1 MSYGWSTPLS
11 LRKQRGFT
19 KPQSHG
25 QPSPVWLSSLRAEL
39 IPNAAFIS
47 QPEKAESTPA
57 PCQGHPQLWHL
68 HNLGLPRRIHS
79 FPQTPKFN
87 GRCITVPSLI
97 CTVKAVINL
106 LESELP
112 PPTWAIF
119 QPFSGII
126 IRDRDVNISS
136 PKPRKRGRGSNLG
149 EFPAGSCAVSNS
161 VELGL
166 SGDRFGEV
174 ETVSCLSL
182 LLPCYINRT

>member
-1 MSYGWSTPLS
+1 MAN
-11 LRKQRGFT
+11 
-19 KPQSHG
+19 
-25 QPSPVWLSSLRAEL
+25 PVSSDFSSLYAEL

-57 PCQGHPQLWHL
+57 PCRVHPQLWHL
-68 HNLGLPRRIHS
+68 HNPFLGLPRRIHS
-79 FPQTPKFN
+79 FPQL
-87 GRCITVPSLI
+87 PSSWQVHHCPL
-97 CTVKAVINL
+97 TNMHVKAVINL

-149 EFPAGSCAVSNS
+149 GFPAGSCSVSNS
-161 VELGL
+161 VELGV
-166 SGDRFGEV
+166 SGGRFGEV

-182 LLPCYINRT
+182 LLTPLIHK